1 MTCGEG
7 HAFFWKKEGNVL
19 LKKKGV
25 FGRKATAQTLLCCS
39 RLKEKVRRHI
49 ADLKR
54 ATMGFPEF
62 SYASSSEERFFFMV
76 INVESHAAHC
86 RIANTIMTISRSIS

>member
-39 RLKEKVRRHI
+39 RLKEKVRRLI
-49 ADLKR
+49 KVCAAELKR
-54 ATMGFPEF
+54 ATIGFPEF
-62 SYASSSEERFFFMV
+62 SYESSCGECFF
-76 INVESHAAHC
+76 
-86 RIANTIMTISRSIS
+86 SR